1 MFNVVDT
8 QNTCYNFKDVLC
20 TKHPMLKLKCKD
32 AGFDCKF
39 VAKGKTED
47 EIMQKAA
54 EHAMKDHGMKPED
67 MTPEMKEKIRSHIH
81 KSLF

>member
-1 MFNVVDT
+1 
-8 QNTCYNFKDVLC
+8 
-20 TKHPMLKLKCKD
+20 MLKLKCKD
-32 AGFDCKF
+32 VGFKCGF

-67 MTPEMKEKIRSHIH
+67 KATEKTMVLNIERLLAGKKIEKDFDPSIGCSIKW
-81 KSLF
+81 KSQQT

>member
-1 MFNVVDT
+1 MHKIHT
-8 QNTCYNFKDVLC
+8 TTLKMSYAQNI
-20 TKHPMLKLKCKD
+20 PMLKLKCKD

-54 EHAMKDHGMKPED
+54 EHAMKDHGIKPED
-67 MTPEMKEKIRSHIH
+67 LTAEMKAKIKSLIH